1 MISRFNTKENAK
13 IAMSI
18 ANLFFFEIIFLATL
32 MLCYTSYFFYYSN
45 GYLVFFLIYLI
56 LFILFGKIFD
66 AFEIGD
72 TTTTDLFLSG
82 SLTLVFASVLIY
94 FILCLITLRII
105 PLWPVLLMLLIQ
117 IVSNA
122 LLIYM
127 ENHYIRSNF
136 PPVKVV
142 AIYGE
147 SHYNLIGKLNNV
159 RDLSMSVVKTVDLKD
174 IDYRKIDELLEGAD
188 GVVTLDVHHEN
199 KKKIF
204 KACYA
209 RKLLIFD
216 VPSITDMLLAS
227 SDILHIVDSPILKI
241 NKFGPSQIEKTIKR
255 LIDVAGSLVLL
266 IICLPIML
274 AVALAIWLQDHGDV
288 FYRQVR
294 LTKDE
299 KEFKIIKF
307 RSMVMNAEKHTGVVL
322 ARENDD
328 RITPVGRFIRKT
340 RLDELPQLI
349 NILLGDMSF
358 VGPRPERPEIY
369 EEICRTMPEFRYRLV
384 VKAGLTG
391 YAQVYGKYN
400 TSLRDK
406 LLLDLYYIENYSI
419 IDDIKLI
426 LLTLKIIFNKEST
439 EGVSGEEEAFSAEDI
454 KE

>member
-1 MISRFNTKENAK
+1 MIEKLNNKENGK
-13 IAMSI
+13 IALSI
-18 ANLFFFEIIFLATL
+18 ANVFLYEIIFLATL
-32 MLCYTSYFFYYSN
+32 MMSYVNYFFYYSN
-45 GYLVFFLIYLI
+45 GYLVFFLVYLI
-56 LFILFGKIFD
+56 LFILFGRLFNT
-66 AFEIGD
+66 FEIGE
-72 TTTTDLFLSG
+72 TTTTDLFLSS
-82 SLTLVFASVLIY
+82 SLTLVFSSVMIY

-105 PLWPVLLMLLIQ
+105 PLWPILIMLLIQ
-117 IVSNA
+117 IVFGG
-122 LLIYM
+122 LLIYL
-127 ENHYIRSNF
+127 ENHYIRANF

-147 SHYNLIGKLNNV
+147 SHYNLIGKLNNI
-159 RDLSMSVVKTVDLKD
+159 RDLSMSVVKTIDLKD
-174 IDYRKIDELLEGAD
+174 INYDKIDELLEGTD

-209 RKLLIFD
+209 RKMLIYD

-241 NKFGPSQIEKTIKR
+241 NKFGPSQIERVMKR
-255 LIDVAGSLVLL
+255 LIDILGSLIL
-266 IICLPIML
+266 IILTSPIML
-274 AVALAIWLQDHGDV
+274 AVAIAIKIQDGGDV
-288 FYRQVR
+288 FYKQVR

-307 RSMVMNAEKHTGVVL
+307 RSMVMNAEKNTGVVL
-322 ARENDD
+322 AKENDD
-328 RITPVGRFIRKT
+328 RITKVGKFIRKT

-349 NILLGDMSF
+349 NILNGDMSF

-369 EEICRTMPEFRYRLV
+369 DKICKTMPEFRYRLV

-406 LLLDLYYIENYSI
+406 LLLDLYYIENYSV

-426 LLTLKIIFNKEST
+426 LLTLKIIFNKEAT
-439 EGVSGEEEAFSAEDI
+439 EGVKDEEEQQ
-454 KE
+454 